1 MIAGLAGYA
10 HTSLKAFTLRNHCT
24 VTEGYPE
31 WREGLPGVERVVDRV
46 PGAVSAFCAFW
57 AFGWAISAGSALWA
71 VRRGHGK
78 EKVYGS
84 IP

>member
-1 MIAGLAGYA
+1 
-10 HTSLKAFTLRNHCT
+10 
-24 VTEGYPE
+24 
-31 WREGLPGVERVVDRV
+31 VERVVDRV
-46 PGAVSAFCAFW
+46 SGTASAFCAFW

-71 VRRGHGK
+71 GRRGHGK

>member
-1 MIAGLAGYA
+1 
-10 HTSLKAFTLRNHCT
+10 
-24 VTEGYPE
+24 
-31 WREGLPGVERVVDRV
+31 VERVVDRV

-57 AFGWAISAGSALWA
+57 AFGWAISAGSALRA
-71 VRRGHGK
+71 GRRGHGK